1 MALGYG
7 DGIRDVLVVD
17 HDPKFTSALC
27 EEFTRRIDSSL
38 LIGSAH
44 HKNTNAK
51 AERVNGALL
60 RAFATGR
67 KDDWDVWLPQAVF
80 AIKNA
85 AF

>member
-1 MALGYG
+1 MTGSPTCWSWTTTPSSRAAS
-7 DGIRDVLVVD
+7 
-17 HDPKFTSALC
+17 SALF
-27 EEFTRRIDSSL
+27 EEFTRRIGSSL